1 MFQIVR
7 HMLDANG
14 DIIARRPLQPLYELR
29 EHATAMAR
37 NEASGQWGDY
47 GYDDQRRCWWATDGR
62 GRPYQFVVE
71 EIATA
76 DIAA

>member
-14 DIIARRPLQPLYELR
+14 DIIAPRPLQPLYELR
-29 EHATAMAR
+29 DHANGIAR
-37 NEASGQWGDY
+37 NEASGLWGDY
-47 GYDDQRRCWWATDGR
+47 GYDDQQGCWWATDSR
-62 GRPYQFVVE
+62 GRPYLFVVE